1 MIPEL
6 RARLREQTAAALRD
20 VDVLALPT
28 VAGGAP
34 RLTDPDAAGHFSDA
48 AAIDALADV
57 WPDGGIV
64 VLEAPS
70 ATLAVRNRIRAS
82 RPGSYYFG
90 AGGGLGFGL
99 SAAIGVQMA
108 QPDRPVVCIVGEGSA
123 QYAIQAFWSA
133 VAYGVPVTF
142 LVLRNEEYAIL
153 KRHTVIGD
161 RLCGD
166 LRALSLVRPIV
177 RSHHERLD
185 GSGYPDGLRGDAVPL
200 LAQIMG
206 VVDVFDA
213 LTTSRPYKATLSV
226 EQACDVLRDEV
237 RCGWRRGD
245 LVETFIDLL
254 IEQGRLA
261 RPPQRRSA

>member
-1 MIPEL
+1 MVLGSSVFPYYPNIPGPL
-6 RARLREQTAAALRD
+6 LGPDTKLIAVTS
-20 VDVLALPT
+20 
-28 VAGGAP
+28 
-34 RLTDPDAAGHFSDA
+34 DPDEASRAPMGDAIVADVKLTLEALLAELEGESGAAIEGWPKAPAAEPSDPISA
-48 AAIDALADV
+48 GAAIDALADV
-57 WPDGGIV
+57 WPVGGIV

-142 LVLRNEEYAIL
+142 LGLRNEEYAIL

-161 RLCGD
+161 RLCGGD
-166 LRALSLVRPIV
+166 FVL
-177 RSHHERLD
+177 
-185 GSGYPDGLRGDAVPL
+185 GLFLECLNLGLPTFCKRYL
-200 LAQIMG
+200 LA
-206 VVDVFDA
+206 
-213 LTTSRPYKATLSV
+213 
-226 EQACDVLRDEV
+226 
-237 RCGWRRGD
+237 
-245 LVETFIDLL
+245 
-254 IEQGRLA
+254 
-261 RPPQRRSA
+261 